1 MLVWAQPH
9 AVGSPWKTAC
19 GAAAASV
26 ASAAAAAAT
35 DDDDEADSAAA
46 GSASDHP
53 LAPLHGSFHRS
64 TPLRHTAN

>member
-1 MLVWAQPH
+1 MLVWAQLH
-9 AVGSPWKTAC
+9 AVGSPWKRAC
-19 GAAAASV
+19 GAAA
-26 ASAAAAAAT
+26 SAASAAAAT